1 MGDPSGPTASIP
13 FSEVGQLFR
22 HPHADPTRHLRQTDG
37 GLSSDQM
44 LFNDRLMMMEQGV
57 DEAQNSLAIAEPVL
71 QRVVRPAAESEA
83 NGLMSAFNEA
93 HQQQLILQLQ
103 SLTSGPPAKKLR
115 PAFEE
120 LAPASRSAFEELAPA
135 SRSAFEELAPASRL
149 TNGNSPQAPA
159 ENITTQV
166 PSLRSSSEVT
176 VTEADLASAAVR
188 LRRKLADNGKQARG
202 KQFELIFKH
211 ISHQIQ
217 LFLYSLSLKVICR
230 TRN

>member
-37 GLSSDQM
+37 GLNSDQFT
-44 LFNDRLMMMEQGV
+44 LNDRLMMMEQGA
-57 DEAQNSLAIAEPVL
+57 DEAQNDLAIAEPVL
-71 QRVVRPAAESEA
+71 QRVVRPASESEA
-83 NGLMSAFNEA
+83 SGLTSAFNES

-135 SRSAFEELAPASRL
+135 SRSAFEELAPASRSAFEELTPASRSAFEELAPALRL
-149 TNGNSPQAPA
+149 TNENSPQAPA
-159 ENITTQV
+159 ELITTQV
-166 PSLRSSSEVT
+166 PSLRNSSEDLGEVNF
-176 VTEADLASAAVR
+176 TEADLASAAVR

-202 KQFELIFKH
+202 QQFE
-211 ISHQIQ
+211 
-217 LFLYSLSLKVICR
+217 
-230 TRN
+230 

>member
-1 MGDPSGPTASIP
+1 
-13 FSEVGQLFR
+13 
-22 HPHADPTRHLRQTDG
+22 
-37 GLSSDQM
+37 
-44 LFNDRLMMMEQGV
+44 MMMEQGA
-57 DEAQNSLAIAEPVL
+57 DEAQNSLAMAEPVL
-71 QRVVRPAAESEA
+71 HRVVRPASESEA
-83 NGLMSAFNEA
+83 SGLMSAFNES

-135 SRSAFEELAPASRL
+135 SRSAFEELAPASRSAFEELAPASRSAFEELAPASRSAFEELAPASRL
-149 TNGNSPQAPA
+149 TNGNSQQAPA

-176 VTEADLASAAVR
+176 LTEADLASAAVR

-202 KQFELIFKH
+202 QQFE
-211 ISHQIQ
+211 
-217 LFLYSLSLKVICR
+217 
-230 TRN
+230 